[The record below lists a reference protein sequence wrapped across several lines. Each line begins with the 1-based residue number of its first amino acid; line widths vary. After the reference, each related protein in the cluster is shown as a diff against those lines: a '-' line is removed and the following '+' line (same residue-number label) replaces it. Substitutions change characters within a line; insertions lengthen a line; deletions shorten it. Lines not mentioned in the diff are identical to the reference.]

1 MIKSQS
7 VTIQSRVTVTGTE
20 GEQTY
25 TFATL
30 KTIMADVQPA
40 NLTQSQAATWGITDL
55 AASAKKM
62 FTERDP
68 SIALLMRA
76 VVESETYEIR
86 GSNHWPRH
94 SEFIL
99 VPVQGI

>member
-7 VTIQSRVTVTGTE
+7 VTIQNRVTVTGTE

-40 NLTQSQAATWGITDL
+40 RLSPETLAMWGITDL
-55 AASAKKM
+55 SSNAKKM
-62 FTERDP
+62 FTERDTGIL
-68 SIALLMRA
+68 SSYRA
-76 VVESETYEIR
+76 VVDGDTYEIR
-86 GSNHWPRH
+86 AVNHWPHH

-99 VPVQGI
+99 TPVQGI